1 MLKKILLATLV
12 FTFPFVVHADFVKGE
27 QLFKDGNYSSAF
39 SAFLPSAD
47 AGDARSQYY
56 VGYLYYNGLGVS
68 QNLKKSVEYL
78 TASAN
83 QNNANAQSLLG
94 YMYDRGEG
102 VSLNKKKAIEFYQK
116 AVEQQD
122 ATAMVN
128 LSLAYY
134 NGDGVLMN
142 TQKAIELLSG
152 VPTDELRPYVGRYL
166 GEFYMSTENDDKV
179 ERAKDY
185 LIQSAK
191 VNDIPA
197 FYLLGQIYEQQGDIS
212 RAVSYYTYAAA
223 NNYAPAQYVLASMY
237 LAGSGVERSLITGH
251 AWLEMAA
258 NQQYDPAKESL
269 ENLGRS
275 MTLSQVEKARV
286 EFNRI
291 QRDIIKQVES
301 PLVYEERQRQIEIA
315 NTPKPEPI
323 TIRRR
328 R

>member
-1 MLKKILLATLV
+1 MFRKMLLATVL
-12 FTFPFVVHADFVKGE
+12 FAFPFVVHADFVRGE
-27 QLFKDGNYSSAF
+27 QYFKDGNYSSAF

-56 VGYLYYNGLGVS
+56 VGYLYYSGWGIS
-68 QNLKKSVEYL
+68 QNLKKAVEYL

-83 QNNANAQSLLG
+83 KNNANAQSMLG

-102 VSLNKKKAIEFYQK
+102 VPLNKKKAIELYQK
-116 AVEQQD
+116 AAEQQD

-134 NGDGVLMN
+134 NGDGIAMN
-142 TQKAIELLSG
+142 IQKAIDLLSR
-152 VPTDELRPYVGRYL
+152 VPTDETRPYVGRYL
-166 GEFYMSTENDDKV
+166 GEFYMATENDDKV
-179 ERAKDY
+179 EKAKDY

-197 FYLLGQIYEQQGDIS
+197 FYLLGQIYEQQGDVN
-212 RAVSYYTYAAA
+212 RAVSYYTYAAS
-223 NNYAPAQYVLASMY
+223 NNYAPAQYILASMY
-237 LAGSGVERSLITGH
+237 LSGTGVDRSLITGH

-275 MTLSQVEKARV
+275 MTLSQVEKGRV

-291 QRDIIKQVES
+291 QREVINQLES

-323 TIRRR
+323 IIRRR
-328 R
+328 